1 MADLTPRLRN
11 RIHRDFPVGTA
22 EAAARRL
29 TGLTADAFG
38 LQSQERVMAAI
49 VLASAGQWGRFLRFV
64 RLAEEDW
71 RDVLVAGGLANEDW
85 RARLN
90 AELPDP

>member
-1 MADLTPRLRN
+1 
-11 RIHRDFPVGTA
+11 
-22 EAAARRL
+22 
-29 TGLTADAFG
+29 
-38 LQSQERVMAAI
+38 MAAI